1 MLCTYNSRLVT
12 VVLRKFFK
20 IIAKKLVFNPFSNN
34 STFQEPL
41 VCMLR
46 YKFREAADLQG
57 GVTDLQGRANAP
69 PPPPPPPP
77 KCGPGYVQILDIK
90 QNGGSLRGTIIFRFV
105 LRPNV
110 SRLLEIVK
118 TASAIYV
125 LCFKSNKS

>member
-1 MLCTYNSRLVT
+1 MELPKILGGGRCNTGAYRCTETGGYYTVGNNAMYVQFKGVKGLVT

-57 GVTDLQGRANAP
+57 GATDLQGGANA

-77 KCGPGYVQILDIK
+77 KCGPDIITDSK
-90 QNGGSLRGTIIFRFV
+90 GTSTESL
-105 LRPNV
+105 P
-110 SRLLEIVK
+110 S
-118 TASAIYV
+118 
-125 LCFKSNKS
+125 

>member
-1 MLCTYNSRLVT
+1 MCVCVMGSNAVGGGGGGYYTVGNNAMYIQFKWFMGLVT

-57 GVTDLQGRANAP
+57 GGIP
-69 PPPPPPPP
+69 PPPES
-77 KCGPGYVQILDIK
+77 GPVCTVQC
-90 QNGGSLRGTIIFRFV
+90 V
-105 LRPNV
+105 
-110 SRLLEIVK
+110 
-118 TASAIYV
+118 
-125 LCFKSNKS
+125 

>member
-1 MLCTYNSRLVT
+1 MYVQFKWVKGLVT

-41 VCMLR
+41 VLR

-57 GVTDLQGRANAP
+57 GATDLQRGGQMP

-77 KCGPGYVQILDIK
+77 LNAALDRGRWVGPGEQGKL
-90 QNGGSLRGTIIFRFV
+90 GRTRWM
-105 LRPNV
+105 
-110 SRLLEIVK
+110 
-118 TASAIYV
+118 
-125 LCFKSNKS
+125 